1 MAALIRTWLLS
12 LALAG
17 AALVFSGSPAR
28 AEPSVEPPPSTAGT
42 KRTLTQDALVALA
55 RAQNPSLRA
64 AQHDREVAAAGV
76 TTASALENPSLR
88 VEWLHAIT
96 PDRMGFGV
104 GLGWSPPH
112 PTVYAA
118 RKEEARARTREVE
131 EELVERAWDLEATV
145 RAGFVAAE
153 AQGELLRVATQAVDA
168 RRALLAALRERA
180 AHGVSTKVEVSLAAL
195 SVARAEHE
203 REGLSLQ
210 RETTLAKLAGL
221 AGLPPGTSLELA
233 ASTAP
238 DEAIGELARLEQR
251 ALVER
256 ASLKAD
262 AARIDQRDQALRGER
277 AKRLPWIGLASLP
290 RYRYSDMSN
299 ITHDLAFAVDISLP
313 VLDTNGGRIAAA
325 EAMRAKE
332 SALHAAHVAEV
343 LREVATARNEAIR
356 QKVIL
361 DRYEA
366 AVTPIL
372 AEHAA
377 LLREA
382 LAGHQVDT
390 TAVLAAADV
399 ALRCERELAEGR
411 LGVRRAQIALARA
424 SGGFQ
429 RGPTS
434 GAPR

>member
-1 MAALIRTWLLS
+1 M
-12 LALAG
+12 
-17 AALVFSGSPAR
+17 
-28 AEPSVEPPPSTAGT
+28 
-42 KRTLTQDALVALA
+42 
-55 RAQNPSLRA
+55 
-64 AQHDREVAAAGV
+64 
-76 TTASALENPSLR
+76 
-88 VEWLHAIT
+88 
-96 PDRMGFGV
+96 
-104 GLGWSPPH
+104 
-112 PTVYAA
+112 
-118 RKEEARARTREVE
+118 
-131 EELVERAWDLEATV
+131 
-145 RAGFVAAE
+145 
-153 AQGELLRVATQAVDA
+153 
-168 RRALLAALRERA
+168 
-180 AHGVSTKVEVSLAAL
+180 
-195 SVARAEHE
+195 
-203 REGLSLQ
+203 
-210 RETTLAKLAGL
+210 
-221 AGLPPGTSLELA
+221 
-233 ASTAP
+233 
-238 DEAIGELARLEQR
+238 
-251 ALVER
+251 
-256 ASLKAD
+256 
-262 AARIDQRDQALRGER
+262 
-277 AKRLPWIGLASLP
+277 
-290 RYRYSDMSN
+290 
-299 ITHDLAFAVDISLP
+299 P

-390 TAVLAAADV
+390 TAVLAATDV